1 MIERCQVIHEFDERV
16 KRVGM
21 YASLEVLPELMW
33 LLVENGFSS
42 CTQYGLFFYGFSR
55 FDGEA

>member
-1 MIERCQVIHEFDERV
+1 MKTTLGQKIDVRFKHVGTYTSIEMR
-16 KRVGM
+16 
-21 YASLEVLPELMW
+21 PELMW

-42 CTQYGLFFYGFSR
+42 CMQYGFFFYGFSR